1 MHIVPKS
8 LVNICSMHLGSKLT
22 NNDIFN
28 VRATFR
34 SSDEHMNLPYIEV
47 LPSALLEFVIAGQ
60 SPPHAMAGKIR
71 KARNMKVSDRIA
83 PNLASN
89 QQRSFFSQL
98 TVMKTKKKMSA
109 VLIEEM

>member
-1 MHIVPKS
+1 MPW
-8 LVNICSMHLGSKLT
+8 
-22 NNDIFN
+22 
-28 VRATFR
+28 
-34 SSDEHMNLPYIEV
+34 
-47 LPSALLEFVIAGQ
+47 LE
-60 SPPHAMAGKIR
+60 KIR